1 MIMIKYM
8 STDEVKMELEKL
20 MNKYGVMD
28 LYVFKW
34 NTTPFDLARGIA
46 IYTDGNYVNF
56 TKDVM
61 TTFENED
68 IDSYPFVG
76 KIPPA
81 GDARRD
87 ELLLMLKQIY
97 DKGVY
102 TDVCSCKDSSTAK

>member
-1 MIMIKYM
+1 
-8 STDEVKMELEKL
+8 
-20 MNKYGVMD
+20 
-28 LYVFKW
+28 
-34 NTTPFDLARGIA
+34 
-46 IYTDGNYVNF
+46 
-56 TKDVM
+56 M

-76 KIPPA
+76 KIPPV

-102 TDVCSCKDSSTAK
+102 RCMPT

>member
-34 NTTPFDLARGIA
+34 NTNPFDLARGIA

-76 KIPPA
+76 KIPHV

-102 TDVCSCKDSSTAK
+102 TDVCSCKDSLNAK